1 MKIFF
6 IGLLH
11 ILSIDMCNAQVDSFD
26 NKKQIEELL
35 HTFMKCIATK
45 DSNTLYGLFADAP
58 VTWVGVWKPTSQSAR
73 RAINTAAPAYKVAD
87 YKTWFR
93 NVIKNGSKAEL
104 FSNPVIAEDGTVG
117 SVTFDYSFW
126 VNNIKGNWGKESWG
140 LIKLDGKWKIASVLF
155 SMDLEKNNKQ
165 PEAIHGGIEIKHEG
179 IEKFIQSFVDTAH
192 FQGTVLIAQGD
203 SIIHQAAYGMFD
215 VENMIPNTINT
226 QFLIGSLT
234 KSFVGVSIM
243 QLVEQGLVDLHA
255 QLQTYL
261 PNLKHELAEGLTVHH
276 LLKQQSGL
284 ASSFD
289 DLTDFDIMD
298 ITPDE
303 LLVIINK
310 SKRSFKAGERHEYS
324 NINYT
329 LLALVIESVT
339 GKKYQGYLQ
348 EKTFSHAGMGNTGM
362 ERLTN
367 MPLNRA
373 IGYRNV
379 NGIFRRVQN
388 VVSYALGAG
397 DMYSTIS
404 DLFKWSK
411 ALHGN
416 KLVSAKSKSMLFDGG
431 NKEWGYYGYGF
442 RIQPYQRG
450 FGNAKAGKL
459 IRHGG
464 TMNGFI
470 SNYHYYEEDNLTI
483 IILSNYR
490 NTPIRKMSYGIK
502 EIVLKTHLRNRRNT
516 FEE

>member
-1 MKIFF
+1 MKFFF

-11 ILSIDMCNAQVDSFD
+11 ILSIDMCNAQVDSFS

-35 HTFMKCIATK
+35 YTFMKCISVK

-58 VTWVGVWKPTSQSAR
+58 VTWVGVWKPISQSAR
-73 RAINTAAPAYKVAD
+73 TTINVAAPPYKVAD

-104 FSNPVIAEDGTVG
+104 FSNPIITDDGTVG

-126 VNNIKGNWGKESWG
+126 VNNVKGNWGKESWG
-140 LIKLDGKWKIASVLF
+140 LIKVDGKWKIASVLF

-165 PEAIHGGIEIKHEG
+165 PEAIHGEIEIKHEG
-179 IEKFIQSFVDTAH
+179 IEKFVQSFVDTAH
-192 FQGTVLIAQGD
+192 FQGTVLIAKGD
-203 SIIHQAAYGMFD
+203 SLIHQAAYGMFD
-215 VENMIPNTINT
+215 VENKIPNTINT

-255 QLQTYL
+255 PLQTYL
-261 PNLKHELAEGLTVHH
+261 PNLKRELAKGLTVHH

-298 ITPDE
+298 ITPYE
-303 LLVIINK
+303 LLEIINK
-310 SKRSFKAGERHEYS
+310 SKRSFTPAEKHQYS

-339 GKKYQGYLQ
+339 GKKYQAYLQ
-348 EKTFSHAGMGNTGM
+348 EKTFAPTGMINTGM

-367 MPLNRA
+367 IPPNRA

-388 VVSYALGAG
+388 VVSYAMGAG
-397 DMYSTIS
+397 DIYSTIS

-411 ALHGN
+411 ALQGN
-416 KLVSAKSKSMLFDGG
+416 KLVSVKTKSKLFDGG
-431 NKEWGYYGYGF
+431 NIDWGYYGYGF
-442 RIQPYQRG
+442 RTQPYQRG
-450 FGNAKAGKL
+450 LGNAKAGKL

-490 NTPIRKMSYGIK
+490 NIPIRKMSYGIK
-502 EIVLKTHLRNRRNT
+502 EIVLETYLKNRENN